1 MNKNYG
7 GTNTLEMG
15 KSEIAVIVA
24 EKLGVSVTELLP
36 NGNEIKYKIKN
47 GTAYHFDTPD
57 EIVTILEEARQ
68 SNHSIR
74 LRFCF
79 GDTGTGR
86 DWEEIHDTTGYIGR
100 STGSIKIPLLIHKV
114 TSSGGPGILDHC
126 IVRIEKKNNGGSY
139 REVYRHPKYHKLNSH

>member
-1 MNKNYG
+1 MESIVVNK
-7 GTNTLEMG
+7 TALSIEM
-15 KSEIAVIVA
+15 A
-24 EKLGVSVTELLP
+24 EKLNVPIVEHLS
-36 NGNEIKYKIKN
+36 NGNSIKYKLKN

-57 EIVTILEEARQ
+57 EIVIILEEARQ

-79 GDTGTGR
+79 GDTETGR
-86 DWEEIHDTTGYIGR
+86 DWEETCDTTGYIGR
-100 STGSIKIPLLIHKV
+100 STGSIKIPLLIHKI

-126 IVRIEKKNNGGSY
+126 IVRIKKKNNGGSY